1 MNAWFSSVVFSTLL
15 AGASAAFANPA
26 KPLKFWNL
34 TASPITDLQLAPAG
48 TAQFST
54 LLCLSDPDHAVDPDE
69 RLSLVGV
76 EGGTYDVRV
85 VDSGKRTCL
94 FHAVTLKSQGPYAFS
109 ISEQEMKTC
118 TDH

>member
-1 MNAWFSSVVFSTLL
+1 MVSIDARTDGAVNIGGNNVPVVD
-15 AGASAAFANPA
+15 NPA
-26 KPLKFWNL
+26 GE
-34 TASPITDLQLAPAG
+34 PAG

-54 LLCLSDPDHAVDPDE
+54 NLCLSDPDHAVDPDE
-69 RLSLVGV
+69 RLSLVEV

-85 VDSGKRTCL
+85 VDSGKRMCL

-109 ISEQEMKTC
+109 ISEQQMKTC